1 MQTPEARV
9 AFIVRSVV
17 RQALLDAGV
26 ASVRFVG
33 CEQEQ
38 QKLVLGWC
46 DVVHNIDAGNAL
58 LISAA
63 NKTELLLGD
72 LPRADVYPLGDLYA
86 SDIAQ
91 LCGRYELGET
101 ARRLADKAAG
111 VRELDRAL
119 HGLLEER
126 REPAQAFAHIAE
138 VRDDVLQRLEHN
150 RFRLTHLGV
159 VPKIGARTIGI
170 DLFI

>member
-1 MQTPEARV
+1 MQTPEARI
-9 AFIVRSVV
+9 AFIVRGVI
-17 RQALLDAGV
+17 RQALHDAGSAGV
-26 ASVRFVG
+26 KFVG
-33 CEQEQ
+33 CEQRQ
-38 QKLVLGWC
+38 QQVVRSWI
-46 DVVHNIDAGNAL
+46 DVAGSSDSSDAI

-63 NKTELLLGD
+63 NKTELLLGEP
-72 LPRADVYPLGDLYA
+72 PRADIYPLGDLYA

-91 LCGRYELGET
+91 LWGSYDLGDT
-101 ARRLADKAAG
+101 TRRLADRAGG

-119 HGLLEER
+119 RGLLEER
-126 REPAQAFAHIAE
+126 REPDQAFAHIAS